1 MSLKS
6 MDDLFMH
13 GLKDLYYAEKK
24 LVQNLPK
31 MAKKATSPELSQAIE
46 NHLRETENQVSRLER
61 IFESCEAT
69 PRGKKC
75 PAMDG
80 LLEEGK
86 EVMQEAED
94 DDTLDAGMLAAA
106 QAVEHY
112 EIARYGTMVAW
123 AQELGMIDAAN
134 LLQETLDEEK
144 NADRLLSQIAEGKLN
159 REAAAA

>member
-1 MSLKS
+1 MSLKT

-31 MAKKATSPELSQAIE
+31 MAKKANSPELAQAIE
-46 NHLRETENQVSRLER
+46 NHLRETETQVTRLER
-61 IFESCEAT
+61 IFESCETT

-86 EVMQEAED
+86 ELMQEAED

-123 AQELGMIDAAN
+123 AQELGMTDAAN

>member
-1 MSLKS
+1 

-31 MAKKATSPELSQAIE
+31 MAKKANSPELAQAIE
-46 NHLRETENQVSRLER
+46 NHLKETETQVTRLER

-80 LLEEGK
+80 LLQEGK

-123 AQELGMIDAAN
+123 AQELGMSDAAN

-159 REAAAA
+159 RQAAAA